1 MSKFKDYFFDHGIED
16 AEEMNEKN
24 FFRCETNDELATAI
38 VKEIPELRELY
49 EQLFP
54 ATEEKT
60 WYRYFC
66 KDPKEGVFASFGLN
80 DREKFI
86 KDLMY
91 LSDKQLDVY
100 YCPAT
105 YKINK
110 HKAKYV
116 KNVRCLIVDIDET
129 EKYFIP
135 IQSTKE
141 EIIDYIKRTYNLND
155 GDLSQYILCTG
166 HGLHLLWL
174 LPEPIDGDSFKA
186 LQQRLSTRFRSD
198 FSVSSPAH
206 QFRIPLGW
214 NVKDVVPI
222 KSKLYKINNG
232 RIDFNNPNLFG
243 VSTQEV
249 DEYKCYCNDRKNEK
263 SEATMAK
270 NGTKRGRKP
279 KAKTG
284 KESAKEKSKKKSESG
299 TKENKKEKVMPENY
313 KGKEVT
319 VENIH
324 SVLNLRHYERGHNDI
339 NIAKDLIHYI
349 IRREGQVYGYRNK
362 LTHLI
367 SNYLAPHLKE
377 EDLQELILQLFDD
390 EFADEAIS
398 IVDQAYINLTKPR
411 KEEEKH
417 GPYYKYVYSDI
428 AELLDFDQR
437 DINESYSAFSEER
450 RRIATRERVRR
461 HRAKKSQAI
470 KERKEEQYEVV
481 KNSNKTAKELAFF
494 LGISER
500 TVYRIRKQI
509 REDIKIQETEQNSQ
523 TFTH

>member
-1 MSKFKDYFFDHGIED
+1 MSKFKSYFMDHGIED
-16 AEEMNEKN
+16 AEKMNEKN
-24 FFRCETNDELATAI
+24 FFRCEVKDFFNNNQAKPDKELTEFYNLI
-38 VKEIPELRELY
+38 YPERSDTVY
-49 EQLFP
+49 YRLFCQSP
-54 ATEEKT
+54 EANQ
-60 WYRYFC
+60 C
-66 KDPKEGVFASFGLN
+66 ASFGMA
-80 DREKFI
+80 DRDKFI
-86 KDLMY
+86 NTLML
-91 LSDKQLDVY
+91 LSDYHLNVY
-100 YCPAT
+100 YSPAA
-105 YKINK
+105 YKEFEHCSEN
-110 HKAKYV
+110 AKDV
-116 KNVRCLIVDIDET
+116 CCLIADIDET
-129 EKYFIP
+129 NGFVP
-135 IQSTKE
+135 IESTKE
-141 EIIDYIKRTYNLND
+141 EIINYIKNTYM
-155 GDLSQYILCTG
+155 LSANELPYYILCSG
-166 HGLHLLWL
+166 RGMHLIWITKQKLT
-174 LPEPIDGDSFKA
+174 PEEFESF
-186 LQQRLSTRFRSD
+186 QRSIATKFKSD
-198 FSVSSPAH
+198 FMCSSVAH
-206 QFRIPLGW
+206 LFRAPKSF
-214 NVKDVVPI
+214 NI
-222 KSKLYKINNG
+222 KSTPVKTKLHKINPVE
-232 RIDFNNPNLFG
+232 IDPYSMDCF
-243 VSTQEV
+243 VAEESEV
-249 DEYKCYCNDRKNEK
+249 ESYYDLCNKNKNEK

-279 KAKTG
+279 KPKTG
-284 KESAKEKSKKKSESG
+284 KEAAKGKAKKKSEAD

-339 NIAKDLIHYI
+339 NIAKDLIHYV
-349 IRREGQVYGYRNK
+349 IRRVGQVYGYRNK

-377 EDLQELILQLFDD
+377 EDLHELILQLFDD

-470 KERKEEQYEVV
+470 KERKEDQYEVV